1 MVLAIA
7 FSQNWARF
15 IVFRIGIF
23 NEKNHWG
30 SQMYYVDTNPWRWKF
45 EFRKYFTPLCRNYTE
60 REREKNFHNR
70 HLQWLCQAEKHV
82 VYVSEMNSHQ
92 QKELYVTQ
100 WGQSFYE
107 IKLFKYL
114 RLYKA
119 YTFLILKS
127 ERFGKYIFE
136 SRDIEISG
144 TRNKATIS
152 KSISPY
158 CVYATLL
165 CSHKTIKKIYWR
177 RMTLLDWFSESSL
190 SKCSFVI
197 NP

>member
-1 MVLAIA
+1 
-7 FSQNWARF
+7 
-15 IVFRIGIF
+15 
-23 NEKNHWG
+23 
-30 SQMYYVDTNPWRWKF
+30 MYYVDTNPWRWKF
-45 EFRKYFTPLCRNYTE
+45 EFRKYFTPLCRDYT
-60 REREKNFHNR
+60 EREKNFHNR

-152 KSISPY
+152 KNISPY